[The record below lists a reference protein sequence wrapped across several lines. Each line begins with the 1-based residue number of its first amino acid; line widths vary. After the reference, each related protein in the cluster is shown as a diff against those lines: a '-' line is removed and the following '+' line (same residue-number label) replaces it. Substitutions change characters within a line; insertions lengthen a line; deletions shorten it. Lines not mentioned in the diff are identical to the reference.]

1 MVFKRETQQPKSL
14 DRVIVFANDESEKFY
29 CNIYYVQNIESGRII
44 TENADLV
51 LPIEDAKP
59 FVTDEGMLYA
69 YNVSLEYLK
78 EVQHLGEVEKNIIIQ
93 QAFLYPGRAFAEK
106 QSNMTNLVIIGVLA
120 LIAIVGMF
128 T

>member
-1 MVFKRETQQPKSL
+1 
-14 DRVIVFANDESEKFY
+14 VFASDESEKFY
-29 CNIYYVQNIESGRII
+29 ANMYYVSQIESGRII
-44 TENADLV
+44 TENAELV
-51 LPIEDAKP
+51 LPLEDAKP
-59 FVTDEGMLYA
+59 FVSKDGMIYA

-106 QSNMTNLVIIGVLA
+106 QNNMMNYVIIGVLT
-120 LIAIVGMF
+120 LVAIVGMF